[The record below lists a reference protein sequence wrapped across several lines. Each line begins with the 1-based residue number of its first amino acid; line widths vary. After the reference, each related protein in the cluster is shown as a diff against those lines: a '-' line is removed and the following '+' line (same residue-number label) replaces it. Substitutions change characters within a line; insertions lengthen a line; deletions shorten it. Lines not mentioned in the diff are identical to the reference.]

1 MNNDIRKEAH
11 SAQVDSPLA
20 LGNCAMR
27 AGDYAAAITYYLCA
41 QQAMPA
47 ALSKIISSNLL
58 MARYKYHAANEV
70 NKQLNENLVD
80 VLKTPYKWFVRP
92 CVELIGKEV
101 CIYTAYEPSGCL
113 ADYKRSYLDAIKK
126 EGFFIVL
133 VIILD
138 DIEIDVSINGLEF
151 VDGVLIRSNQGF
163 DFAAWAAVIGL
174 MPSIWNTNLLLL
186 ANDSVFGPSNSF
198 GKVILNIRESDSDVV
213 GLTESL
219 EYDTH
224 LQSYFLVFKTKALG
238 SKLFRTYWE
247 EIKNLRKKSD
257 VIQSYEIKFTL
268 FCKCIGLK
276 CVALF
281 PYESD
286 SSDYSQ
292 KVNNPLHYQWRSLIK
307 RGFPFV
313 KVELLRDNPAQV
325 DIVNWKIFLKTHGFN
340 DEQIEHKI
348 LQENSK

>member
-1 MNNDIRKEAH
+1 MNNNPRKEAH
-11 SAQVDSPLA
+11 SAQVESPLV
-20 LGNCAMR
+20 LGNCALR
-27 AGDYAAAITYYLCA
+27 AGDYAAAITYYLRA
-41 QQAMPA
+41 QQAMP
-47 ALSKIISSNLL
+47 ALSKIISSNLT
-58 MARYKYHAANEV
+58 MARQKYRATSQISE
-70 NKQLNENLVD
+70 QLKEDFVD

-92 CVELIGKEV
+92 CIELTGKEV

-113 ADYKRSYLDAIKK
+113 ADYKRSYLNAIKK

-133 VIILD
+133 VIVLD
-138 DIEIDVSINGLEF
+138 DIETDVSINGLEF
-151 VDGVLIRSNQGF
+151 VDGVLIRGNQGF
-163 DFAAWAAVIGL
+163 DFSAWAAVMSL
-174 MPSIWNTNLLLL
+174 MPSIWSSKLLLL
-186 ANDSVFGPSNSF
+186 TNDSVFGPSNSF
-198 GKVILNIRESDSDVV
+198 GKVILNIRESDSDIV

-219 EYDTH
+219 EYDAH

-281 PYESD
+281 PYEPD
-286 SSDYSQ
+286 SIDYSRNI
-292 KVNNPLHYQWRSLIK
+292 KNPLHYQWRSLVE

-313 KVELLRDNPAQV
+313 KVELLRDNPTQV
-325 DIVNWKIFLKTHGFN
+325 DITNWKSFLKLYGFN
-340 DEQIEHKI
+340 EELKCQIQRVIGRAE
-348 LQENSK
+348 